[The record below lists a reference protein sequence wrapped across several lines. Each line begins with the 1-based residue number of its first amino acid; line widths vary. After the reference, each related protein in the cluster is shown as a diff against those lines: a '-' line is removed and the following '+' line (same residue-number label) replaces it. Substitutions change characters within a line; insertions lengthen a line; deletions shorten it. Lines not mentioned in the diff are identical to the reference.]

1 MLTHDQRIEAFYDS
15 LFQDQLRPGDEID
28 ADDCEGD
35 RCEMLAI
42 GLNFDCEAAASATD
56 AEVVCHSCC
65 CDSAI
70 LAKQAPTYAY
80 WVVVAAVAAVV
91 AYSYSCLE

>member
-28 ADDCEGD
+28 ADDCEGY
-35 RCEMLAI
+35 RCEMLAT
-42 GLNFDCEAAASATD
+42 GFDCETASATD
-56 AEVVCHSCC
+56 AEVACHSCC

-70 LAKQAPTYAY
+70 LAKQTPIYAY